1 MEAINKQE
9 KQSKII
15 KTQETEKKE
24 KSKNIV
30 LLKYTLDDILLIFC
44 RNISPKG
51 KDILKKLPDDEKKI
65 DNNNLFFKTGDP
77 IIKNFDILKRFGTL
91 YYLLIGLLNT
101 KISIKKEAEEQNEM
115 IKKINELAD
124 FVLAKDIK
132 AEKSSGAIK
141 KTKAKTQRK
150 QIFEANK
157 SIIKNALMLYDNITT
172 MTNAFVMMSILK
184 I

>member
-24 KSKNIV
+24 KSRNIV

-115 IKKINELAD
+115 IKK
-124 FVLAKDIK
+124 
-132 AEKSSGAIK
+132 
-141 KTKAKTQRK
+141 
-150 QIFEANK
+150 NK
-157 SIIKNALMLYDNITT
+157 
-172 MTNAFVMMSILK
+172 
-184 I
+184 